1 MLDLL
6 IAATFLMIVFAPVI
20 LAMDVIENKR
30 P

>member
-6 IAATFLMIVFAPVI
+6 IAATFLMIVFAPAI